1 MAEGG
6 DEKAS
11 RSTPPVFIS
20 YASQDA
26 AVANAVVEA
35 LERQGVRCWIAPRDV
50 VPGEF
55 YAGAIV
61 HAIDAAKVIVLVLSE
76 SAATS
81 QHVLREVERA
91 SSKRHPVVAF
101 RTDLAPMPAELEYFL
116 NTSHWLD
123 ASAVGVEHALPKL
136 LDAVQRAMVAGAV
149 APPGDSSV
157 AARPV
162 ANLTQQPPITRPASH
177 RVNRPVLVLS
187 VLVALGLGYFAAD
200 KLWFSKRTAGER
212 PAATVVAPAATP
224 VAPAVSEKSVAV
236 LPFLDMSEKK
246 DQEYFADGLSEELID
261 MLTKIPDLRVP
272 ARTSSFYFKGKSEDI
287 PTIARRLMVAHVLE
301 GSVRKYGNHLRVTA
315 QLVRADNGYHLWSE
329 TYDRNLDDIF
339 KVQDDI
345 AGSVVKALK
354 MSIMK
359 AEVPRVAPTANSEAY
374 TLYLQA
380 VSLARLST
388 SADSLLAHDDLQRA
402 LLLDPKFALAW
413 AALAELYTDDAVDWS
428 PLRSQY
434 GLSENTSY
442 LVIKKR
448 VDAAARDA
456 AERALKL
463 DPTLAQAHLAMAR
476 VVYWNDWNWDATA
489 AELKKAH
496 ELDPGSAEITEAA
509 ADLAITTGR
518 IAEGLQL
525 ATLAAAQDPLG
536 TAYWEIG
543 AARHRLGALDEAAAA
558 YQHLV
563 ELYPT
568 GNGNHFR
575 YALALLSRHSA
586 QAALDEME
594 REHSPTY
601 RQAGLPLALDTL
613 GRRIE
618 ADRELAVVEQRWG
631 DGMAYQISY
640 VYAAR
645 NDVDHAIYWLER
657 AYQQHDGGLLS
668 MKYDPMLT
676 NVEHDLRYKALLRK
690 MNLPE
695 YPRRPPPK

>member
-1 MAEGG
+1 
-6 DEKAS
+6 
-11 RSTPPVFIS
+11 
-20 YASQDA
+20 
-26 AVANAVVEA
+26 
-35 LERQGVRCWIAPRDV
+35 
-50 VPGEF
+50 
-55 YAGAIV
+55 
-61 HAIDAAKVIVLVLSE
+61 
-76 SAATS
+76 
-81 QHVLREVERA
+81 
-91 SSKRHPVVAF
+91 
-101 RTDLAPMPAELEYFL
+101 
-116 NTSHWLD
+116 
-123 ASAVGVEHALPKL
+123 
-136 LDAVQRAMVAGAV
+136 
-149 APPGDSSV
+149 
-157 AARPV
+157 
-162 ANLTQQPPITRPASH
+162 
-177 RVNRPVLVLS
+177 
-187 VLVALGLGYFAAD
+187 
-200 KLWFSKRTAGER
+200 
-212 PAATVVAPAATP
+212 
-224 VAPAVSEKSVAV
+224 
-236 LPFLDMSEKK
+236 
-246 DQEYFADGLSEELID
+246 
-261 MLTKIPDLRVP
+261 
-272 ARTSSFYFKGKSEDI
+272 
-287 PTIARRLMVAHVLE
+287 
-301 GSVRKYGNHLRVTA
+301 VRKYGNHLRVTA

-380 VSLARLST
+380 ESLARLST

-413 AALAELYTDDAVDWS
+413 AALAELYTDDAVDWN

-476 VVYWNDWNWDATA
+476 VVYWNDRNWDATA

-568 GNGNHFR
+568 GNGYHFR

-657 AYQQHDGGLLS
+657 AYQQQDGGLLS